1 MMKNPASPQ
10 TPLRHATQ
18 RIRSALVLL
27 SALLPATD
35 VLAQSV
41 PPQLTLD
48 WPAIAAK
55 LVERIAPAPGEK
67 VLLLCH
73 PGKFEELV
81 PHLRYAVQKS
91 GAVDLGCLD
100 VLAEPVPS
108 AWDAKVLG
116 PRRAIR
122 PTPLFRTSCAKR
134 EVRGARSTSTG
145 KAPHR
150 APPRCLVSRFPLRT

>member
-1 MMKNPASPQ
+1 MTNPVSPQ
-10 TPLRHATQ
+10 PPLRRAIK
-18 RIRSALVLL
+18 RIGSCLMLVSAL
-27 SALLPATD
+27 SPATD

-81 PHLRYAVQKS
+81 PHLRYAVEKS

-108 AWDAKVLG
+108 AWDAKVLQAG
-116 PRRAIR
+116 
-122 PTPLFRTSCAKR
+122 
-134 EVRGARSTSTG
+134 
-145 KAPHR
+145 
-150 APPRCLVSRFPLRT
+150 